1 MLDNCEIWKDIKGYE
16 GNYQISNNGRIWS
29 VLSQRYMK
37 PQHDECGYYRI
48 QLTAKNG
55 KRKTEKVHRLVAIN
69 FIDNPNNLPE
79 VNHIN
84 HIRDD
89 NRVEN
94 LEWCNHKDNCN
105 KTKKVRKVGKYDK
118 DGNLVCVYKSLSDAS
133 YYENK
138 TPSHILS
145 YINSKPS
152 KLRQYVWKYIN

>member
-1 MLDNCEIWKDIKGYE
+1 MLENCEIWKDIKGYE
-16 GNYQISNNGRIWS
+16 GNYQISNKGRIWS
-29 VLSQRYMK
+29 VLSQRYLK
-37 PQHDECGYYRI
+37 PQHDNCGYYRI

-55 KRKTEKVHRLVAIN
+55 KRKMEKVHRLVAIN

-89 NRVEN
+89 NRIEN
-94 LEWCNHKDNCN
+94 LEWCNHKENCN
-105 KTKKVRKVGKYDK
+105 KTLKVRQVGKYDK
-118 DGNLVCVYKSLSDAS
+118 AGNIICIYKSLSDAS

-138 TPSHILS
+138 TPSQILG

-152 KLRQYVWKYIN
+152 KLRDFVWKYI

>member
-1 MLDNCEIWKDIKGYE
+1 MLENCEIWKDIKGYE
-16 GNYQISNNGRIWS
+16 GNYQISNKGRIWS
-29 VLSQRYMK
+29 VLSQRYLK
-37 PQHDECGYYRI
+37 PQHDNCGYYRI

-69 FIDNPNNLPE
+69 FIDNPDNLPE

-89 NRVEN
+89 NRIEN
-94 LEWCNHKDNCN
+94 LEWCNHKENCN
-105 KTKKVRKVGKYDK
+105 KTIKVRQVGKYDK
-118 DGNLVCVYKSLSDAS
+118 AGNIICIYKSLSDAS

-138 TPSHILS
+138 TPSQILG

-152 KLRQYVWKYIN
+152 KLRDLFWKYI

>member
-1 MLDNCEIWKDIKGYE
+1 MLENCEIWKDIKGYE
-16 GNYQISNNGRIWS
+16 GNYQISNKGRIWS
-29 VLSQRYMK
+29 VLSQRYLK
-37 PQHDECGYYRI
+37 PQHDNCGYYRI

-69 FIDNPNNLPE
+69 FIDNPDNLPE

-89 NRVEN
+89 NRIEN
-94 LEWCNHKDNCN
+94 LEWCNHKENCN
-105 KTKKVRKVGKYDK
+105 KTVKVRQVGKYDK
-118 DGNLVCVYKSLSDAS
+118 AGNIICIYKSLSDAS

-138 TPSHILS
+138 TPSQILG

-152 KLRQYVWKYIN
+152 KLRDFVWKYI

>member
-1 MLDNCEIWKDIKGYE
+1 MLENCEIWKDIKGYE
-16 GNYQISNNGRIWS
+16 GYYQVSNKGRIWS
-29 VLSQRYMK
+29 VLSQRYLK
-37 PQHDECGYYRI
+37 PQHDNCGYYRI

-69 FIDNPNNLPE
+69 FIDNPDNLPE

-89 NRVEN
+89 NRIEN
-94 LEWCNHKDNCN
+94 LEWCNHKENCN
-105 KTKKVRKVGKYDK
+105 KTTKVKQVGKYNK
-118 DGNLVCVYKSLSDAS
+118 DGNLVCIYKSLSDAS

-138 TPSHILS
+138 TPSQILG

-152 KLRQYVWKYIN
+152 KLRDYIWKYI